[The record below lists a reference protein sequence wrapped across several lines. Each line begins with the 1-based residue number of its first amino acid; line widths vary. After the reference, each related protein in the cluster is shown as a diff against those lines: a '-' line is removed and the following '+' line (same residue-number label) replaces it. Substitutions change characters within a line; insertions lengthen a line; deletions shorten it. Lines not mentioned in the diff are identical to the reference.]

1 MSRRH
6 RSTLVIIGVCLLI
19 ATMTLPPVVAGTA
32 GATTSTSSDAPSLND
47 PTGLGANNEGSIEQ
61 RSTRVSAS
69 AANPRVVPTTLEVER
84 LDGTDKVQFRY
95 TFDLPNDTTRFEI
108 LSTSQ
113 DDGYSITA
121 TTGFSEGQQL
131 TWDGKTASPS
141 LTLEYTLPNDSNAGL
156 RRVRTPF
163 VGGQIERG
171 DPPEEGHVDM
181 VYKEPVNFDLDTTVE
196 VTGEGR
202 YVAGTVVLGSYT
214 TYTETS
220 YGQEITLFVP
230 DGVDMAVS
238 PEDAVTAL
246 VATERTIQGDP
257 HRDTYVF
264 VQEGQ
269 IAAGG
274 AGSTTARVFA
284 GSDLEIYIHEQA
296 HLDEVAYYD
305 RKMGWFTEASA
316 TYYGSDF
323 YVVDGELRLK
333 PAKLLERTDPETKW
347 PRGDHH
353 NDSVLAEPSTWDSKT
368 DYQKGSRLLFA
379 LDAKL
384 RAATDGDA
392 TIHDLMRRVNE
403 EGGYRALNYT
413 EFRGIVVDLGGE
425 GTGSWLDP
433 YVLTSQN
440 PPQPN
445 ASAFGPTP
453 TFANGTTNTS
463 GDSRE
468 TFEFGIDI
476 PSEDPQAPSPRRWRS
491 TLMGRL

>member
-1 MSRRH
+1 M
-6 RSTLVIIGVCLLI
+6 
-19 ATMTLPPVVAGTA
+19 
-32 GATTSTSSDAPSLND
+32 
-47 PTGLGANNEGSIEQ
+47 
-61 RSTRVSAS
+61 
-69 AANPRVVPTTLEVER
+69 VPTTLEVER